1 MAKKF
6 SFSDLDEKL
15 SKIAPLGSIVT
26 KNTFSKID
34 EWIPTGNYM
43 LNAQITG
50 SLFGG
55 IPNCRSVLI
64 AGDSGCLQKNEKVR
78 IYKSKNKGLYE
89 EILGRKRQMRG
100 DY

>member
-1 MAKKF
+1 MAKNF

-26 KNTFSKID
+26 KNTFSKIE
-34 EWIPTGNYM
+34 EWIPTGNYI

-55 IPNCRSVLI
+55 IPNCRSVLL

-78 IYKSKNKGLYE
+78 VYKSKNKDLYKE
-89 EILGRKRQMRG
+89 VLGRKRELLN
-100 DY
+100 D

>member
-1 MAKKF
+1 MATKKEF

-15 SKIAPLGSIVT
+15 SKISPTGSIVT

-43 LNAQITG
+43 LNAQISG

-55 IPNCRSVLI
+55 IPNCRSVTI
-64 AGDSGCLQKNEKVR
+64 AGVSGCLQKDEKVR
-78 IYKSKNKGLYE
+78 IYVFKNKS
-89 EILGRKRQMRG
+89 IFKTFRKIIKE
-100 DY
+100 